1 MKPPVPKT
9 GGPHRKAATPTVKTT
24 PPAARTLR
32 AGTRRRGGKP
42 SGGKNGSEPR
52 MRIRA
57 REQGVVALSEAGR
70 TQDAIARELGITQ
83 SAVSQILRRVDLRIV
98 AELAVQRAPYLARI
112 FRKLDYV
119 SREGS
124 AGWEQSKAGHVKRT
138 QTKRQDASGA
148 PQVIQQVTV
157 DERPN
162 ARLLEEVRRAEE
174 AKAELLGFGT
184 SADRSV
190 TPAPTAP
197 ATILSPE
204 ELAERVAAL
213 FGDCVA
219 EPHDVT
225 ADATTAAMPE
235 PPDDTPAT
243 EAA

>member
-112 FRKLDYV
+112 F
-119 SREGS
+119 GS
-124 AGWEQSKAGHVKRT
+124 WIMSVAKGPPGGNRVKRAT
-138 QTKRQDASGA
+138 SSGH
-148 PQVIQQVTV
+148 
-157 DERPN
+157 RRN
-162 ARLLEEVRRAEE
+162 VR
-174 AKAELLGFGT
+174 
-184 SADRSV
+184 
-190 TPAPTAP
+190 TPAA
-197 ATILSPE
+197 
-204 ELAERVAAL
+204 RRR
-213 FGDCVA
+213 
-219 EPHDVT
+219 
-225 ADATTAAMPE
+225 
-235 PPDDTPAT
+235 
-243 EAA
+243 